1 MGFSTD
7 GRFVVTGWSSD
18 GGPASTSPAMVR
30 DVRTGRPVG
39 PGFHAPRDFFY
50 LGLSHDGQAVL
61 IEEGSL
67 YGGKRLLVYSASD
80 SRCTLARPMQNATN
94 TLTFSPDGRRVALCD
109 QADGGAGVVEVR
121 DAASG
126 RLIAAPLATPDS
138 SSHLDFSADGRLL
151 AIECRGSVRLLDVK
165 TGLPLGPWLPYQSYR
180 AISGDLP
187 NNDFRIAAADAALM
201 TRYDVLNDHVMG
213 SRFRLWDLKADARP
227 IEQLTAL
234 AELHAGRRLD
244 DAGRVVPLTLDDYR
258 RRWQGRAPGIRN
270 GSRTKPASCR
280 RRFPPRPRLRRN
292 SSPPVNRCR
301 ARRRRT
307 TRPSSSGLAGPTG
320 HRCCLWPRRCKTKT
334 RTSVARPWTPSL
346 ICPSIV
352 RYFWLY

>member
-1 MGFSTD
+1 MASWSPTTGAQVRSRSTTPAAGRKPARESPSAPDVLDPGNTPVCFTPDNRRVVVCLPRSGKKGERRSYLFRSYDIARGSPTGPDIDFQPPPAKGWSVYTERVMGNGQWLVVEYSKEWHGVWYAWNLATGKEADQAEPFNRVGFSTD

-18 GGPASTSPAMVR
+18 GGPALTSPAMVR

-39 PGFHAPRDFFY
+39 PGFHALRDFFY

-126 RLIAAPLATPDS
+126 GLIAAPLATPDS

-187 NNDFRIAAADAALM
+187 NNDFRIAAADA
-201 TRYDVLNDHVMG
+201 VL
-213 SRFRLWDLKADARP
+213 
-227 IEQLTAL
+227 
-234 AELHAGRRLD
+234 
-244 DAGRVVPLTLDDYR
+244 
-258 RRWQGRAPGIRN
+258 
-270 GSRTKPASCR
+270 
-280 RRFPPRPRLRRN
+280 
-292 SSPPVNRCR
+292 
-301 ARRRRT
+301 
-307 TRPSSSGLAGPTG
+307 
-320 HRCCLWPRRCKTKT
+320 
-334 RTSVARPWTPSL
+334 
-346 ICPSIV
+346 
-352 RYFWLY
+352 